1 MAEKESTMRATG
13 ALAFAVALLT
23 TVGLQAQEE
32 ARLPSDLWSQPP
44 PVLPA
49 PDPEDVA
56 IREMQDDMPRGRAS
70 AKNDLTVNVAVHGR
84 FVLPFG
90 SADRDVFVYGGGV
103 FLVDQHL
110 SWADLFHPGWGFDVE
125 LDILPGDAS
134 GKGRARQPGF
144 DYGGFAAVLIDECP
158 GSSVSDG
165 AGNFIHPQNL
175 NMTTILVGGKVIQS
189 FDQGFFA
196 DGRFGIGAV
205 HYNTVEATFG
215 GPGIPDFHDELLRDT
230 WTFAMDLRGHGG
242 IRLGPVGLTIGLG
255 FRFMVP
261 PNEGARVSLDSGP
274 LWIFDIDIGAEI
286 GF

>member
-1 MAEKESTMRATG
+1 MRSTATMAM
-13 ALAFAVALLT
+13 AFALLT
-23 TVGLQAQEE
+23 AVGLEAQED

-44 PVLPA
+44 AILPA

-56 IREMQDDMPRGRAS
+56 IREMQDEMPRGRGA
-70 AKNDLTVNVAVHGR
+70 AKNDLIINVAVHGR
-84 FVLPFG
+84 FVIPFG

-134 GKGRARQPGF
+134 GKGRQRQAGF
-144 DYGGFAAVLIDECP
+144 DYGGFLAVMIDQCP
-158 GSSVSDG
+158 GSSVTDDV
-165 AGNFIHPQNL
+165 GNFIHPGNL
-175 NMTTILVGGKVIQS
+175 DMNTILVGGKVIQT

-196 DGRFGIGAV
+196 DGRFGIGAI
-205 HYNTVEATFG
+205 HYSAVTATFG

-242 IRLGPVGLTIGLG
+242 IRVGPLGLTMGLG
-255 FRFMVP
+255 FRLNVP
-261 PNEGARVSLDSGP
+261 PNGGSRVSLDSGP
-274 LWIFDIDIGAEI
+274 LWIFDIDIGAEL

>member
-1 MAEKESTMRATG
+1 MNLRGIAV
-13 ALAFAVALLT
+13 FAVLLLPSAALC
-23 TVGLQAQEE
+23 AQEE
-32 ARLPSDLWSQPP
+32 VRLPADLWSDVRITPP
-44 PVLPA
+44 A
-49 PDPEDVA
+49 AESEATAIPEL
-56 IREMQDDMPRGRAS
+56 QDDVPRGRGG
-70 AKNDLTVNVAVHGR
+70 AKNDLILNAAVHGR
-84 FVLPFG
+84 FGIPFG

-125 LDILPGDAS
+125 LDIMFGDAS

-144 DYGGFAAVLIDECP
+144 DYGAFAAVLVDEFP
-158 GSSVSDG
+158 GSSVTDSG
-165 AGNFIHPQNL
+165 GHFIHPDNL

-196 DGRFGIGAV
+196 DGRFGLGAV
-205 HYNTVEATFG
+205 HYSAVEATFG

-242 IRLGPVGLTIGLG
+242 IRFGPLGLTLGLG

-261 PNEGARVSLDSGP
+261 PSEGHRASLDSGP
-274 LWIFDIDIGAEI
+274 LWVFDIDLGAEL